1 VSRRSASSRL
11 ATWIVSLSII
21 GAVHLAGADTA
32 SPQQRSDVGTGEM
45 SIVEHGSSVGPGGSV
60 HVALQLPGVIA
71 PGDQL
76 TLSIHDPVANED
88 EFFASAFGEEL
99 GGVLHAADWRV
110 SELAPDQFGV
120 VDLVV
125 QLSTG
130 STSETD
136 EDEGV
141 RLARPGVYPTSIELR
156 TAEQELVGR
165 IDTHLVRLP
174 DPAEEEAP
182 TGALPVVVLLAVPEM
197 DDPGS
202 AIDWIGLL
210 GRHPDVAVTAS
221 ITPELIDHA
230 AGTPELAAI
239 TELGTMRELIRRPYF
254 PVDEAA
260 LAAARLDD
268 EVAAL
273 LERGD
278 EIIAAVANPAPATLW
293 FGHEDMGVELATAL
307 YERGVRDA
315 VVAPS
320 ALASTL
326 RTPPRRPVELISGD
340 VRLRSLVLDELVPA
354 QEGDSPVATAQRMA
368 AQLAT
373 IALTGEEGQIIALDV
388 STDNDIALT
397 EAILRQLAGLPLVR
411 TVLASEAIGEPLAV
425 GADRLPVREPLVRQ
439 PTDELVITDYLA
451 AESQLAAYRSM
462 IRDED
467 AADHDLLAAELQR
480 SLSSNVE
487 QSVREAAWQQV
498 IDYVRR
504 QTSLVDAPPE
514 ESINLTSR
522 RASVPFSFQNRSDL
536 ALRVE
541 VRFIS
546 DKLRVED
553 LDDGESTT
561 LLLEP
566 GVTTR
571 EFQLQ
576 ALSTGSFPLT
586 IELHSPDGTLLVS
599 RSRSAVRSTT
609 PTGVG
614 LALTLGAAVFLL
626 AWWVLDLRRRRRA

>member
-1 VSRRSASSRL
+1 
-11 ATWIVSLSII
+11 
-21 GAVHLAGADTA
+21 
-32 SPQQRSDVGTGEM
+32 
-45 SIVEHGSSVGPGGSV
+45 
-60 HVALQLPGVIA
+60 
-71 PGDQL
+71 
-76 TLSIHDPVANED
+76 
-88 EFFASAFGEEL
+88 
-99 GGVLHAADWRV
+99 
-110 SELAPDQFGV
+110 
-120 VDLVV
+120 
-125 QLSTG
+125 
-130 STSETD
+130 
-136 EDEGV
+136 
-141 RLARPGVYPTSIELR
+141 
-156 TAEQELVGR
+156 
-165 IDTHLVRLP
+165 
-174 DPAEEEAP
+174 
-182 TGALPVVVLLAVPEM
+182 M